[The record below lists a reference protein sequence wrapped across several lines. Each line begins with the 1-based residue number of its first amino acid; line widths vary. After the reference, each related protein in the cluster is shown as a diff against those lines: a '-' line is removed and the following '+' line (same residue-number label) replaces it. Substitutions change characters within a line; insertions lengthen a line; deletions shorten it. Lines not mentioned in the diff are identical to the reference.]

1 MLLGSLYFILGS
13 IIGSFLNVVIY
24 RLPRD
29 LSIISPRSFCPEC
42 GEMIPLY
49 RNIPIISYILQMG
62 KCNHCSGNISIRY
75 PIVEIISAVALLFT
89 IQLIT
94 YPEAV
99 LFYWMFVHLLVLS
112 IIDQK
117 WMQIPISI
125 LISMALG
132 LLGYHL
138 IWTPDLMLPL
148 SGLIVGIG
156 FIVFVVGLNWLIFH
170 KQTMGYGDLIMVA
183 ILGAWLGTIQIF
195 LTIFLASIIALMAF
209 LAFSIIN
216 GFSRSKS
223 LPFVPFLSIAAIA
236 IYLINPM

>member
-1 MLLGSLYFILGS
+1 M
-13 IIGSFLNVVIY
+13 
-24 RLPRD
+24 
-29 LSIISPRSFCPEC
+29 
-42 GEMIPLY
+42 
-49 RNIPIISYILQMG
+49 
-62 KCNHCSGNISIRY
+62 
-75 PIVEIISAVALLFT
+75 
-89 IQLIT
+89 QLIA

-112 IIDQK
+112 IIDQE

-132 LLGYHL
+132 VVGYHL
-138 IWTPDLMLPL
+138 IWTADLMLPL

-195 LTIFLASIIALMAF
+195 LTIFFASILALFGF
-209 LAFSIIN
+209 LAVSIFN

-223 LPFVPFLSIAAIA
+223 IPFVPFLSIAAIL
-236 IYLINPM
+236 IYLINPF

>member
-1 MLLGSLYFILGS
+1 MLWEI
-13 IIGSFLNVVIY
+13 SF
-24 RLPRD
+24 
-29 LSIISPRSFCPEC
+29 
-42 GEMIPLY
+42 
-49 RNIPIISYILQMG
+49 
-62 KCNHCSGNISIRY
+62 RY

-89 IQLIT
+89 MKLIT

-99 LFYWMFVHLLVLS
+99 LFYWMVVHLLVLS

-138 IWTPDLMLPL
+138 IWTADLTLPL

-170 KQTMGYGDLIMVA
+170 KQTMGYGDLIVVA

-195 LTIFLASIIALMAF
+195 LTIFLASILALLVF
-209 LAFSIIN
+209 LVYSIIK

-223 LPFVPFLSIAAIA
+223 LPFVPFLSIAAIV

>member
-1 MLLGSLYFILGS
+1 MLQGSLYFILGS

-24 RLPRD
+24 RLPRN
-29 LSIISPRSFCPEC
+29 LSINSPRSFCPEC
-42 GEMIPLY
+42 GEKIPFY
-49 RNIPIISYILQMG
+49 RNIPIISYILQRG

-89 IQLIT
+89 MRII
-94 YPEAV
+94 PSPAAV

-138 IWTPDLMLPL
+138 IWTVDLTLPL

-183 ILGAWLGTIQIF
+183 ILGAWLGIIQIF
-195 LTIFLASIIALMAF
+195 LTIFFASILALMAF

-223 LPFVPFLSIAAIA
+223 IPFVPFLSTAAIL
-236 IYLINPM
+236 IYLTNPL

>member
-1 MLLGSLYFILGS
+1 MLQGSLYFILGS
-13 IIGSFLNVVIY
+13 IFGSFLNVVIY
-24 RLPRD
+24 RLPRN

-42 GEMIPLY
+42 SKMIPFY

-62 KCNHCSGNISIRY
+62 KCNHCFGKISPGY
-75 PIVEIISAVALLFT
+75 PIVEIISAIALVIT
-89 IQLIT
+89 MQLIP

-117 WMQIPISI
+117 WMQIPLSI

-138 IWTPDLMLPL
+138 IWTADLMVPI

-156 FIVFVVGLNWLIFH
+156 FIVFVVGLNWLIFQ
-170 KQTMGYGDLIMVA
+170 KQTMGYGDLIIVA
-183 ILGAWLGTIQIF
+183 ILGAWLGIIQIF
-195 LTIFLASIIALMAF
+195 LTIFLASILALFAF
-209 LAFSIIN
+209 LAFSIFN
-216 GFSRSKS
+216 GFNRSKQ
-223 LPFVPFLSIAAIA
+223 LPFIPYLSIATII
-236 IYLINPM
+236 IYLTSPI

>member
-1 MLLGSLYFILGS
+1 MLLDSLYFILGS
-13 IIGSFLNVVIY
+13 IVGSFLNVVIY
-24 RLPRD
+24 RLPRN

-42 GEMIPLY
+42 SKMIPFY

-62 KCNHCSGNISIRY
+62 KCKHCSGKISIRY

-89 IQLIT
+89 MKLIT
-94 YPEAV
+94 YPESV

-117 WMQIPISI
+117 WMKIPISI

-132 LLGYHL
+132 LIFYHL
-138 IWTPDLMLPL
+138 IWTADLMVPV

-170 KQTMGYGDLIMVA
+170 KQTMGYGDLIIVA

-195 LTIFLASIIALMAF
+195 LTIFLASILALLAF
-209 LAFSIIN
+209 LAFSIFN
-216 GFSRSKS
+216 GFSHSKS
-223 LPFVPFLSIAAIA
+223 IPFVPYLSIAAIV

>member
-1 MLLGSLYFILGS
+1 MLQGSLYFILGS

-24 RLPRD
+24 RIPRD

-49 RNIPIISYILQMG
+49 RNIPIISYILQRG

-75 PIVEIISAVALLFT
+75 PIVEIISAVALL
-89 IQLIT
+89 LSMKLLPN
-94 YPEAV
+94 PEAG

-170 KQTMGYGDLIMVA
+170 KQTMGCGDLIIVA
-183 ILGAWLGTIQIF
+183 ILGAWMGAIQIF
-195 LTIFLASIIALMAF
+195 LTIFLASILALLVF
-209 LAFSIIN
+209 LVYSIIK

-223 LPFVPFLSIAAIA
+223 LPFVPFLSIAAIV

>member
-1 MLLGSLYFILGS
+1 MLQGSLYFILGS

-62 KCNHCSGNISIRY
+62 KCNHCSGKISIRY
-75 PIVEIISAVALLFT
+75 PIVEIISAFALLIT
-89 IQLIT
+89 MQLIT

-112 IIDQK
+112 IIDQE

-132 LLGYHL
+132 VVGYHL
-138 IWTPDLMLPL
+138 IWTADLTLPL
-148 SGLIVGIG
+148 SGLIVGSG
-156 FIVFVVGLNWLIFH
+156 FIVFVLGLNWLIFH

-195 LTIFLASIIALMAF
+195 LTIFFASILALFGF
-209 LAFSIIN
+209 LAFSIFN

-223 LPFVPFLSIAAIA
+223 IPFVPYLSIAAIL
-236 IYLINPM
+236 ISLINPF

>member
-1 MLLGSLYFILGS
+1 
-13 IIGSFLNVVIY
+13 
-24 RLPRD
+24 
-29 LSIISPRSFCPEC
+29 
-42 GEMIPLY
+42 MIPLY

-62 KCNHCSGNISIRY
+62 KCNHCSGNILIRY

-170 KQTMGYGDLIMVA
+170 KQTMGYGDLIIVA
-183 ILGAWLGTIQIF
+183 ILGAWMGAIQIF
-195 LTIFLASIIALMAF
+195 LTIFLASILALLAF
-209 LAFSIIN
+209 LVYSIIK

-223 LPFVPFLSIAAIA
+223 LPFVPFLSIAAIV

>member
-1 MLLGSLYFILGS
+1 
-13 IIGSFLNVVIY
+13 
-24 RLPRD
+24 
-29 LSIISPRSFCPEC
+29 
-42 GEMIPLY
+42 MIPLY

-62 KCNHCSGNISIRY
+62 KCNHCSRNISIRY
-75 PIVEIISAVALLFT
+75 PIVEIISAVALLIT
-89 IQLIT
+89 MQLIP
-94 YPEAV
+94 YPAAV

-112 IIDQK
+112 IIDQE

-125 LISMALG
+125 LISMGLG
-132 LLGYHL
+132 VVGYHL
-138 IWTPDLMLPL
+138 IWTADLTLPL
-148 SGLIVGIG
+148 SGLIVGSG

-209 LAFSIIN
+209 LAFSMFN

>member
-1 MLLGSLYFILGS
+1 
-13 IIGSFLNVVIY
+13 
-24 RLPRD
+24 
-29 LSIISPRSFCPEC
+29 
-42 GEMIPLY
+42 MIPFY

-62 KCNHCSGNISIRY
+62 KCNHCSGKISLGY
-75 PIVEIISAVALLFT
+75 LIVEIISAVALLLT
-89 IQLIT
+89 MKLIT
-94 YPEAV
+94 YPESV

-117 WMQIPISI
+117 WMKIPISI

-132 LLGYHL
+132 LMGYHL
-138 IWTPDLMLPL
+138 IWTADLMIPI
-148 SGLIVGIG
+148 SGLIVGSG

-170 KQTMGYGDLIMVA
+170 KQTMGYGDLIIVA

-195 LTIFLASIIALMAF
+195 LTIFLASILALLVF
-209 LAFSIIN
+209 LVHSIIK

-223 LPFVPFLSIAAIA
+223 LPFVPFLSIAAIV

>member
-1 MLLGSLYFILGS
+1 MLLDSLYFILGS
-13 IIGSFLNVVIY
+13 IVGSFLNVVIY
-24 RLPRD
+24 RLPRN

-42 GEMIPLY
+42 EEMIPFY

-62 KCNHCSGNISIRY
+62 KCNHCSGKISFRY
-75 PIVEIISAVALLFT
+75 PIVEIISAVALLLT
-89 IQLIT
+89 MKLIT
-94 YPEAV
+94 YPESV

-117 WMQIPISI
+117 WMKIPISI

-132 LLGYHL
+132 LMGFHL
-138 IWTPDLMLPL
+138 IWTADLMVPT
-148 SGLIVGIG
+148 SG
-156 FIVFVVGLNWLIFH
+156 FIVGSGFIAFVVGLNWLIFH
-170 KQTMGYGDLIMVA
+170 KQTMGYGDLIIVA

-195 LTIFLASIIALMAF
+195 LTIFLASILALLVF
-209 LAFSIIN
+209 LVYSIIK

-223 LPFVPFLSIAAIA
+223 LPFVPFLSIAAIV

>member
-1 MLLGSLYFILGS
+1 MLPGSLYFILGS

-49 RNIPIISYILQMG
+49 RNIPIISYILQRG

-112 IIDQK
+112 IIDQE

-132 LLGYHL
+132 VVGYHL
-138 IWTPDLMLPL
+138 IWTADLMLPL
-148 SGLIVGIG
+148 SGLILGSG

-209 LAFSIIN
+209 LAFSMFN

>member
-1 MLLGSLYFILGS
+1 MLQGSLYFILGS

-24 RLPRD
+24 RLPRN

-42 GEMIPLY
+42 EEMIPFY
-49 RNIPIISYILQMG
+49 SNIPIVSYILQMG
-62 KCNHCSGNISIRY
+62 ECNSCSGKIPLGY
-75 PIVEIISAVALLFT
+75 PIIEIISAVALLLPMK
-89 IQLIT
+89 LIT
-94 YPEAV
+94 YPESV

-117 WMQIPISI
+117 WMKIPISI

-132 LLGYHL
+132 LMGYHL
-138 IWTPDLMLPL
+138 IWTADLMVPI
-148 SGLIVGIG
+148 SGLIVGSG

-170 KQTMGYGDLIMVA
+170 KQTMGYGDIIIVA

-195 LTIFLASIIALMAF
+195 LTIFLASILALLVF
-209 LAFSIIN
+209 VAFSIYN

-223 LPFVPFLSIAAIA
+223 IPFVPFLSIAAIL
-236 IYLINPM
+236 IYLTNPF